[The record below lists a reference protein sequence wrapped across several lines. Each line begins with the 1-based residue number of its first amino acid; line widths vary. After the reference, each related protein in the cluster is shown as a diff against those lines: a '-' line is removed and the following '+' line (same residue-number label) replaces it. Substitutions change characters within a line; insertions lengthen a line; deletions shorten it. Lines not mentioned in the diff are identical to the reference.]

1 MEQIGA
7 KEEKK
12 RRVEQIGA
20 KEEKKRSVEQI
31 GVMKAEKRR
40 VEQIG
45 AKEAKRSMEQ
55 IGAKEANLGDSATPG
70 LVEEANANFA
80 ADVRSAWQKEEQVYW
95 RGIGQRGFLTAIVS
109 RYLYIVNNNNKS
121 KLTIVFTLKCSA

>member
-12 RRVEQIGA
+12 RR
-20 KEEKKRSVEQI
+20 VEQI

-55 IGAKEANLGDSATPG
+55 IGAKEANWGDSATPG

-80 ADVRSAWQKEEQVYW
+80 TGVRSVWQKEEQVYW
-95 RGIGQRGFLTAIVS
+95 RSIGQRGFLTAIVY
-109 RYLYIVNNNNKS
+109 RYLYIVNSNNKA
-121 KLTIVFTLKCSA
+121 KLTIVFI